1 MKVMIIVKANPDSE
15 NGKMPSDKEL
25 AEMTSFNEEL
35 VKAGV
40 MLDGAGLTQSSK
52 GARIRFT
59 GKQRQVI
66 DGPFSETK
74 ELIAGF
80 WVLEVKSLAEAI
92 EWGKRIPFQ
101 EGEVEIRPYH
111 EMTDFV
117 DASPETIARNE
128 KLQKATEERKRA

>member
-1 MKVMIIVKANPDSE
+1 MKVMIIVKSNPESE
-15 NGKMPSDKEL
+15 AGRMPTDKEL

-35 VKAGV
+35 VKAGI
-40 MLDGAGLTQSSK
+40 MLDGAGLTASSK
-52 GARIRFT
+52 GARVRFD

-80 WVLEVKSLAEAI
+80 WVLDVKSLAEAL
-92 EWGKRIPFQ
+92 EWAKRIPFQ
-101 EGEVEIRPYH
+101 EGEVEVRPYA
-111 EMTDFV
+111 ELTDFV

-128 KLQKATEERKRA
+128 KLAKATEERKRA

>member
-1 MKVMIIVKANPDSE
+1 MKVMIIVKASPESE
-15 NGKMPSDKEL
+15 TGQMPSDKEL

-52 GARIRFT
+52 GARVRFN

-66 DGPFSETK
+66 DGPFSEAK

-80 WVLEVKSLAEAI
+80 WVLEVKSLAEAL
-92 EWGKRIPFQ
+92 EWAKRIPFQ
-101 EGEVEIRPYH
+101 EGEVEVRPYH
-111 EMTDFV
+111 EMTDFA

-128 KLQKATEERKRA
+128 KLAKATEERRRA

>member
-15 NGKMPSDKEL
+15 TGKMPTDKEL

-40 MLDGAGLTQSSK
+40 MLDGAGLQPSSK
-52 GARIRFT
+52 GARIRFN

-80 WVLEVKSLAEAI
+80 WVLEVKSLAEAL

-101 EGEVEIRPYH
+101 EGEVEVRPYH
-111 EMTDFV
+111 DIADFV

-128 KLQKATEERKRA
+128 KLAQDTEARRRA